1 MAIGNVTK
9 QYVSSTAFLDQ
20 REILNKVLDVT
31 NEQYNF
37 LDVMEIMKR
46 AVPTAVPT
54 YRHFINE
61 ELYGQLK
68 AAAAGGTTGANVTT
82 LAPLVAGGTNSVANV
97 RVGDQVMDSDGKQAL
112 VTAVNRTTGAITTKD
127 IDADWAVS
135 NNEVF
140 YVFSNAQGEG
150 SDSPDAL
157 KYSLT
162 PRQNQVQIFKNKYE
176 ITDIQKTSKVEV
188 SYGGGEFYMYKGQ
201 HDALMRFRNDI
212 SFAMMFGQ
220 GTSTGTGASQIDS
233 FGAST
238 PALTDSAGRPVS
250 TTNGLHNEI
259 AAHGVNL
266 TASGGT
272 GTLTGALDV
281 GEFANWATTF
291 ATERFEDEYLIFC
304 GIEGKIQL
312 DDMIKGLGSAGQM
325 DGVRFMHGAKEFD
338 FNVDKFSLYGRT
350 FNVVYMPMLDHPQVT
365 ANTTFARNLY
375 FVPLGKQKVGHGG
388 EQVDRI
394 RTRYMTGDGTD
405 LKYREILTGGLA
417 PTPTN
422 GKSVLEINYSSVQ
435 GLEVLGADKFAV
447 ATVNAV

>member
-46 AVPTAVPT
+46 SVPTAVPT

-68 AAAAGGTTGANVTT
+68 ASSSGGTNASNVTT
-82 LAPLVAGGTNSVANV
+82 LSALTNGGANSVENV
-97 RVGDQVMDSDGKQAL
+97 RVGDQVMDSDGNQAL
-112 VTAVNRTTGAITTKD
+112 VTAVDRSANTITTAD
-127 IDADWAVS
+127 IDANWGVS

-140 YVFSNAQGEG
+140 FVFSNAQGEG
-150 SDSPDAL
+150 SDSPEAL
-157 KYSLT
+157 KYNLSS
-162 PRQNQVQIFKNKYE
+162 RQNQVQIFKNKYE

-233 FGAST
+233 FAATT

-259 AAHGVNL
+259 ISHGVNL
-266 TASGGT
+266 TSTALNADL
-272 GTLTGALDV
+272 TLTD
-281 GEFANWATTF
+281 FATFSQTF

-312 DDMIKGLGSAGQM
+312 DDMIKGLGSSGAM

-338 FNVDKFSLYGRT
+338 FNVDRFSLYGRT
-350 FNVVYMPMLDHPQVT
+350 YNVVYMPMLDHPQVT
-365 ANTTFARNLY
+365 ANTTFAKNIY

-388 EQVDRI
+388 ELVDRI
-394 RTRYMTGDGTD
+394 RTRFMTGDGTD

-422 GKSVLEINYSSVQ
+422 DKSVLEINYSSVQ

-447 ATVNAV
+447 ATVHTA